1 MKLNKPPGVFDMSQ
15 NKRVL
20 EWLARWRSI
29 TQREAMSSLGI
40 SRLAAR
46 VYDLREAGHKIEREW
61 VTVTNRWGEE
71 CRVAR
76 YRLG

>member
-1 MKLNKPPGVFDMSQ
+1 MSQ

-29 TQREAMSSLGI
+29 TQREADNNFGCK
-40 SRLAAR
+40 RLAAR
-46 VYDLREAGHKIEREW
+46 IHDLRGKGHKIEREW

-76 YRLG
+76 YRLAP